1 LISWDHPELKSLLEK
16 RYGKG
21 HQELAFK
28 SLDSIFQ
35 NQDFSRYHY
44 SEINRLITEH
54 MTSKETAKDYF
65 CLSMSM
71 DIDVRESE
79 FLFSTS
85 CKAHIISLLRHL
97 HCAPDLLAHTIY
109 YCLGLNLNED
119 SFLEA
124 SKVTLY
130 QVKLILKRYNK
141 YKPLLKLVNS
151 FTNNNDYKYL
161 QDWGNHTKHRANV
174 VPNLSYRIV
183 ATGKDIYN
191 FTFEAFSF
199 KGRKHP
205 LESVMS
211 FINREYDRESEQIIL
226 IGIEINKLVAK

>member
-1 LISWDHPELKSLLEK
+1 LISWDHPELKNLLEI

-44 SEINRLITEH
+44 SEFNRLIEEH
-54 MTSKETAKDYF
+54 MTDKGAAKDYF
-65 CLSMSM
+65 QLTMSR
-71 DIDVRESE
+71 DIDVRNSE

-97 HCAPDLLAHTIY
+97 HCSPDLLAHTIY
-109 YCLGLNLNED
+109 YCLGLNLDAE
-119 SFLEA
+119 SFLEE

-130 QVKLILKRYNK
+130 QVKLILKRKSK
-141 YKPLLKLVNS
+141 YKDLLELVNA
-151 FTNNNDYKYL
+151 FTKNNDYQYL
-161 QDWGNHTKHRANV
+161 QDWGNQTKHRANV

-199 KGRKHP
+199 KGRNHSS
-205 LESVMS
+205 ESVIS
-211 FINREYDRESEQIIL
+211 FLNREYDRESEKIIL
-226 IGIEINKLVAK
+226 IGNEINKLVEK

>member
-1 LISWDHPELKSLLEK
+1 MISWDHPELKSSLEK
-16 RYGKG
+16 RYGLG

-44 SEINRLITEH
+44 SEIDRLISEH
-54 MTSKETAKDYF
+54 MTDKKSVKDYF
-65 CLSMSM
+65 RLVMST
-71 DIDVRESE
+71 DANVKESE
-79 FLFSTS
+79 FIFRTS

-109 YCLGLNLNED
+109 YCLGFNLNDE
-119 SFLEA
+119 SFLEE

-130 QVKLILKRYNK
+130 QVKLILKQK
-141 YKPLLKLVNS
+141 SEYKSLLKLVNCL
-151 FTNNNDYKYL
+151 TNNDDYKYL

-174 VPNLSYRIV
+174 VPNLTYSLV
-183 ATGKDIYN
+183 STGKDIYN

-199 KGRKHP
+199 KGREYP
-205 LESVMS
+205 VESVMS
-211 FINREYDRESEQIIL
+211 FLNREYDRESEQIIL
-226 IGIEINKLVAK
+226 IGMEINKLVEK